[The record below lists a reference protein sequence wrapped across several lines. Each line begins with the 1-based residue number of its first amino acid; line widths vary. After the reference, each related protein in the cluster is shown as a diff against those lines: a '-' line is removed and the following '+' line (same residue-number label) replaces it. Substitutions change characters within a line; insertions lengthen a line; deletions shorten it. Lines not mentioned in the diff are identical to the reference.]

1 MDVER
6 VLEVLSQV
14 VTCPDNCPACRAAAQ
29 ALLTDPILDVRVC
42 PDCTR
47 AFAPALGPCRCSEP
61 SSVPHDWAAA

>member
-1 MDVER
+1 MDIER

-14 VTCPDNCPACRAAAQ
+14 VTCPENCPTCRAAAQ

-47 AFAPALGPCRCSEP
+47 AYAPTLGPCRCAEP
-61 SSVPHDWAAA
+61 SAVARNWSAA